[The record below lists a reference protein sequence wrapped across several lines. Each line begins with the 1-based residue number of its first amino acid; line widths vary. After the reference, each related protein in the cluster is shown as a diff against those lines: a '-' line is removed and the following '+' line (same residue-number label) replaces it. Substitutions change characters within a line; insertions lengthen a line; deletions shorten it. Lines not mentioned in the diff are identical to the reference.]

1 MEGHIV
7 IPQMIGY
14 SDIVE
19 EMLITFNKPIIWD
32 HEFIQCV
39 LFVSLPKRFFL
50 RYQGYYSLLQKLVMD
65 QEAIEKIL
73 SFQKTKEVEEFLSR
87 YH

>member
-1 MEGHIV
+1 
-7 IPQMIGY
+7 MIGY

-73 SFQKTKEVEEFLSR
+73 NFQKTKEVEEFLSG